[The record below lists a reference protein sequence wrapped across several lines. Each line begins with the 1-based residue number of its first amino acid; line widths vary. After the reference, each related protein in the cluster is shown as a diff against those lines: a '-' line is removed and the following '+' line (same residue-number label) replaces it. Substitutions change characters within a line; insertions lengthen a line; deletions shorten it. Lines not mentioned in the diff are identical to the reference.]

1 MAKYKSKNCVG
12 LPFMTKIVY
21 RGAYGEIWHEDEKP
35 PKKLS
40 LRYFNTKE
48 EMNTWLD
55 NACAKGKIFRIE
67 GYYEKVGK
75 KYVAYYKPPWD

>member
-1 MAKYKSKNCVG
+1 MTKYKTKNRTG

-21 RGAYGEIWHEDEKP
+21 RDTYGRIGHENEKE

-40 LRYFNTKE
+40 IRYFNTKE
-48 EMNTWLD
+48 EMNAWLD
-55 NACAKGKIFRIE
+55 KACTSGKLFRIE